1 MPAVEKVVF
10 THCSQEHGACHARQD
25 PTRSSRVP
33 RELRGWGRGQ
43 GPSLW
48 FLREERAQD
57 WLEWVTPAGSGHRLS
72 LTVWYSALG
81 DKGRWTVAQGV
92 RAHGGGVGEGSGWV
106 GLRLKGALLGE
117 WLTRPRNL
125 LAPKGHSIQMQ
136 KHQNAENKDTATTG
150 TTAQEGR
157 AAPTGLCGTEMNEA
171 LSSHGDLG

>member
-1 MPAVEKVVF
+1 M
-10 THCSQEHGACHARQD
+10 
-25 PTRSSRVP
+25 
-33 RELRGWGRGQ
+33 
-43 GPSLW
+43 
-48 FLREERAQD
+48 
-57 WLEWVTPAGSGHRLS
+57 
-72 LTVWYSALG
+72 
-81 DKGRWTVAQGV
+81 
-92 RAHGGGVGEGSGWV
+92 GEGSGWV

-136 KHQNAENKDTATTG
+136 KHQNSENKDTANTG